1 MDVPSS
7 PASLIIFAGEP
18 GDRRNGRQPPDA
30 AHTPRPVMTR
40 LPTANLII
48 TFLFYYASAIARHQT
63 PPFSFRFILVTLPP
77 LPPPFFAP
85 AHPHFAPTAAAVR
98 FVSRRRPFFS
108 PRRERE
114 GRLERDRKLITANID
129 YRRRAYAGRN
139 DVRARFLGRGL
150 TKYVLE
156 TRDPRLRFMFK
167 FLRPMNLFT
176 SVETHSYSF

>member
-63 PPFSFRFILVTLPP
+63 PPFSFRFILVPLPP

-85 AHPHFAPTAAAVR
+85 AHPHFAAAVR

-108 PRRERE
+108 PRRER
-114 GRLERDRKLITANID
+114 GTLGARSKVDYGQHRLPSESVRREKRRSRAISRQRID
-129 YRRRAYAGRN
+129 EIRFRNAGSASPFH
-139 DVRARFLGRGL
+139 VQI
-150 TKYVLE
+150 
-156 TRDPRLRFMFK
+156 
-167 FLRPMNLFT
+167 FT
-176 SVETHSYSF
+176 PNEFIHKR

>member
-63 PPFSFRFILVTLPP
+63 PPFSFRFILVPLPS

>member
-63 PPFSFRFILVTLPP
+63 PPFSFRFILVPLPP

-85 AHPHFAPTAAAVR
+85 AHPHFAAAVR

-108 PRRERE
+108 PRRER
-114 GRLERDRKLITANID
+114 GTLGARSKVDYGQHRLPSECVRREKRRSRAISRQRID
-129 YRRRAYAGRN
+129 EIRFRNAGSASPFH
-139 DVRARFLGRGL
+139 VQI
-150 TKYVLE
+150 
-156 TRDPRLRFMFK
+156 
-167 FLRPMNLFT
+167 FT
-176 SVETHSYSF
+176 PNEFIHKR

>member
-1 MDVPSS
+1 MDVPSF

-63 PPFSFRFILVTLPP
+63 PPFSFRFILVPLPP

-98 FVSRRRPFFS
+98 FVSRRRLFFS
-108 PRRERE
+108 PRRER
-114 GRLERDRKLITANID
+114 GTLGARSKVDYGQHRLPSECVRREKRRSRAISRQRID
-129 YRRRAYAGRN
+129 EIRFRNAGSEIR
-139 DVRARFLGRGL
+139 VSVSFH
-150 TKYVLE
+150 VF
-156 TRDPRLRFMFK
+156 PFK
-167 FLRPMNLFT
+167 FLSNEFIHKR
-176 SVETHSYSF
+176 